1 MARNRGGISDVSTGR
16 IDLTVSTSGSD
27 AAKYAYLNSGNN
39 TANPYLTLPAALG
52 VLPTIL
58 KDNAYITVGAGTFSG
73 AIVSGFMGG
82 AINEYGTVGLTING
96 TYSAVTPTTGA
107 ASGTAGGGTNSTT
120 LVKPTGA
127 ANWTA
132 SDAALLGKFVKITS
146 GGGAGSDP
154 TNSPVVRPIKAVTTS
169 NITVDTVSGMDS
181 TTVFSLVTCGTSL
194 REIADD
200 NVPLRVAYNGCPV
213 VIRGFKFTST
223 ATLANL
229 IKSSGNTNITI
240 DGCLFDVNTTDSEV
254 LSDKD
259 GEILI
264 SNCSFS
270 GGSGAMVQYCARYVE
285 GRALFANTAGIIE
298 FEKCLSGKIQL
309 YSLYSIG
316 VAFSAAAMN
325 YLEAEIYATQAEDTC
340 VRLES
345 INYFEAVGTN
355 KLSGGSNG
363 VYGIETSKS
372 GFYSLTGSTITGV
385 SGDILFMGTAV
396 TWANLASATY
406 GLAEW
411 HTGGATAYATVAKS
425 LKYGN
430 YLFDGSID
438 VSGRLLMYGYCNQ
451 SANLSAAV
459 LNSATPYN
467 METQGVR
474 GVLEASSTNA
484 AAIVVLPSNAA
495 ICGVVVTVVNV
506 GTQILT
512 VQAPSGGVL
521 TGTATV
527 TNGTAG
533 MFVSLNTNSG
543 KDFLRIV

>member
-1 MARNRGGISDVSTGR
+1 MAITLAVATTGTDVTQPGR
-16 IDLTVSTSGSD
+16 VDSGDLSAT
-27 AAKYAYLNSGNN
+27 
-39 TANPYLTLPAALG
+39 PFLTLRRAIS
-52 VLPTIL
+52 VLPQNVR
-58 KDNAYITVGAGTFSG
+58 DGVYINMGAGTFSG
-73 AIVSGFMGG
+73 AIISGFSGG
-82 AINEYGTVGLTING
+82 RITEQETIGFYING
-96 TYSAVTPTTGA
+96 TYSAVTPTTGV
-107 ASGTAGGGTNSTT
+107 ASGTAGSGTNSTT

-132 SDAALLGKFVKITS
+132 SDAALLGKLVKITS
-146 GGGAGSDP
+146 GGGAGLDP
-154 TNSPVVRPIKAVTTS
+154 VNSPVVRPIKAITTS

-181 TTVFSLVTCGTSL
+181 TTVFSLVSPATTIS
-194 REIADD
+194 EILNDT
-200 NVPLRVAYNGCPV
+200 VPLRISYNSAPL
-213 VIRGFKFTST
+213 VIRGLKFTSSS
-223 ATLANL
+223 TLDNL
-229 IKSSGNTNITI
+229 IKSAGNDNITI
-240 DGCLFDVNTTDSEV
+240 DGCLFDFNTTDSGV

-259 GEILI
+259 GTVLV
-264 SNCSFS
+264 SNCSFA
-270 GGSGAMVQYCARYVE
+270 GGADMTVQYCARYVE
-285 GRALFANTAGIIE
+285 GRALFANVAGIIE
-298 FEKCLSGKIQL
+298 FEKSMSGKIQL

-385 SGDILFMGTAV
+385 SGDVLFMGTAV

-438 VSGRLLMYGYCNQ
+438 VSGRFLMYGYCNQ